1 MRIETL
7 EKLFLEELADI
18 RSAEQQTLKALPKM
32 VKAANDAELKESLE
46 EHRRVTEEHLERLD
60 RIFELMGQR
69 PAAKKCKG
77 MAGLLDEAQEVLK
90 KEMDPA
96 LMDAAIIAA
105 AQRVEHYEMAVYG
118 TLRSF
123 ADQLGSGEVARLLER
138 TLDEEK
144 EADLQLTE
152 IAHSVV
158 NPQAA
163 EEEEGDDEAR
173 AAADE
178 DEDED
183 EEEEEDEDVELEEVE
198 ELER

>member
-7 EKLFLEELADI
+7 EKLFLEELSDI
-18 RSAEQQTLKALPKM
+18 RSAEQQILKALPKM

-46 EHRRVTEEHLERLD
+46 EHRQVTEEHVERLD
-60 RIFELMGQR
+60 RIFELLGER
-69 PAAKKCKG
+69 PSSKKCKG
-77 MAGLLDEAQEVLK
+77 LAGLLEEGAEMLK
-90 KEMDPA
+90 MEMEPI
-96 LMDAAIIAA
+96 LKDAAIIGA

-123 ADQLGSGEVARLLER
+123 ADQLGAADAARLLEQ

-173 AAADE
+173 AAAD
-178 DEDED
+178 DDED
-183 EEEEEDEDVELEEVE
+183 EEEIEAGDEELEEVE
-198 ELER
+198 EVER

>member
-18 RSAEQQTLKALPKM
+18 RSAEQQILKALPKM
-32 VKAANDAELKESLE
+32 VKAASDAELTESLE
-46 EHRRVTEEHLERLD
+46 EHRRVTEEHVERLD
-60 RIFELMGQR
+60 RIFELLGES
-69 PAAKKCKG
+69 PASRKCKG
-77 MAGLLDEAQEVLK
+77 MAGLLDEAQEMLK

-96 LMDAAIIAA
+96 LKDAAIIGA

-123 ADQLGSGEVARLLER
+123 ADHLGSGEVARLLER

-163 EEEEGDDEAR
+163 EEEEADDEAR
-173 AAADE
+173 AVAG
-178 DEDED
+178 
-183 EEEEEDEDVELEEVE
+183 EEVELE
-198 ELER
+198 R